1 MMFGGMMFFSV
12 ILIVLI
18 VLLVKNLFR
27 PRQVNLKNIDLTP
40 RQILEQ
46 RFARGEIDQE
56 QYLLMVSDLK

>member
-27 PRQVNLKNIDLTP
+27 PRQGNLKNIDLTP

>member
-12 ILIVLI
+12 ILIVLA
-18 VLLVKNLFR
+18 VLLVKNLFHSK
-27 PRQVNLKNIDLTP
+27 QANLKNIDLTP

-46 RFARGEIDQE
+46 RYARGEIDQE